1 MPNITEKDLKEYA
14 NRLANAL
21 DALGVTLVVT
31 VDEDTLRVVST
42 HEDAKELRRAE
53 TRLDY
58 MAAFIEIQEEVDS
71 IINKGDDDE

>member
-1 MPNITEKDLKEYA
+1 MPHITEKDLKEYA

-31 VDEDTLRVVST
+31 VDEETLRVVST

-71 IINKGDDDE
+71 IINKGEDDE

>member
-1 MPNITEKDLKEYA
+1 MPKITEKDLKEYA

-21 DALGVTLVVT
+21 DARGVTLIVT
-31 VDEDTLRVVST
+31 EDEDTLRVVST

-58 MAAFIEIQEEVDS
+58 MAAFIEIHEEVES
-71 IINKGDDDE
+71 IINKGEDDE

>member
-21 DALGVTLVVT
+21 DALGVTLIVT
-31 VDEDTLRVVST
+31 EDEDTLRVVST
-42 HEDAKELRRAE
+42 HEDAQELRRAE

-58 MAAFIEIQEEVDS
+58 MAAFIEIHEEVES
-71 IINKGDDDE
+71 IINKGEDDE